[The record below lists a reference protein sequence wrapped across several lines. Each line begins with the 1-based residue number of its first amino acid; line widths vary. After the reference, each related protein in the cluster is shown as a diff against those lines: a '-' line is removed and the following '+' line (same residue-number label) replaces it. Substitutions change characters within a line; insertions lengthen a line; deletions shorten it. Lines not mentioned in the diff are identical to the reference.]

1 MASVVF
7 FRAANVGGH
16 QVFKPAALAR
26 ELADLDVVNIGAAGT
41 LVVRA
46 AASAKAVTA
55 AIAGRVPF
63 EPDLMICT
71 AKQVLDLA
79 ATTAFDRAP
88 KDAEAMVT
96 VMASRPPRTPALPL
110 ERPAGDWQVRIVA
123 VTHPFVLSVRRPRQP
138 GIYPNAVVEKEF
150 GVAATTRK
158 WNTIAAI
165 VKALSS

>member
-1 MASVVF
+1 MPSVVF

-16 QVFKPAALAR
+16 QVFKPAALAK
-26 ELADLDVVNIGAAGT
+26 ELAELDLVNIGAAGT
-41 LVVRA
+41 FVVRA
-46 AASAKAVTA
+46 TASAKVVTA

-63 EPDLMICT
+63 APELMICT

-79 ATTAFDRAP
+79 ATKAFAAKP
-88 KDAEAMVT
+88 KDADAMVT
-96 VMASRPPRTPALPL
+96 VMATRPARMPALPI

-123 VTHPFVLSVRRPRQP
+123 VTYPFVLSVRRPRQP

-165 VKALSS
+165 VKALTS